1 MKRARKRPVVVNIE
15 SLVLNG
21 VRYED
26 RYAVAQGLQEQLTQL
41 FSQPVLVHRLSE
53 TGSIPRLRV
62 GPVQTAAEARPQQI
76 GFAVANGIGKGLKR

>member
-1 MKRARKRPVVVNIE
+1 MKRTPKRRVVVNID

-26 RYAVAQGLQEQLTQL
+26 RHAVAQGLQEQLTRL
-41 FSQPVLVHRLSE
+41 FSQPGVAHRLSE

-62 GPVQTAAEARPQQI
+62 GQVTTTAEGRPQQI
-76 GFAVANGIGKGLKR
+76 GFAVANGIGKGLNR